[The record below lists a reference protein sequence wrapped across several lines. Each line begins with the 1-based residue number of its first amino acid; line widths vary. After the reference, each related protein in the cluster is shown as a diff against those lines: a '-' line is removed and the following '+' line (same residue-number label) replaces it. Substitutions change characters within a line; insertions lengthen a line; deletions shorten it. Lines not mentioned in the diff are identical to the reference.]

1 MKIFISFLVLMLCTN
16 LMYCQEPC
24 NDDDIMHVKGRWV
37 KRPDNNMKAANLP
50 LINQRIDKMQQ
61 LLQQAYPELN
71 GMEAR
76 WYRTMGGSHSA
87 INKNL
92 TEYELIS
99 KFYIWYCNMYSKKLS
114 LGTEASTS
122 FGIWVNKLKWFAE
135 KDENFFVEDKPV
147 FMLLK
152 KQGEMNGFPLYGLD
166 NSTSNTGKYFSKAM
180 LISRPGQL
188 PFTPINRRQYLIAF
202 LKGREAMHTL
212 QMEGY
217 VKMVVRV
224 MRLRKKFTKGSKWK
238 ELLVKK
244 QMNK

>member
-1 MKIFISFLVLMLCTN
+1 
-16 LMYCQEPC
+16 
-24 NDDDIMHVKGRWV
+24 MHVKGKWV

-76 WYRTMGGSHSA
+76 WYRTMGGYHSA
-87 INKNL
+87 FNKNI

-99 KFYIWYCNMYSKKLS
+99 RFFTWYCNTHSKKLS
-114 LGTEASTS
+114 LGTEAGTS

-135 KDENFFVEDKPV
+135 KDEKFVVEDKPV

-152 KQGEMNGFPLYGLD
+152 KQGEMNGFPLYGND
-166 NSTSNTGKYFSKAM
+166 NSTSNTGKYFSKAI

-188 PFTPINRRQYLIAF
+188 PFTPITRKQYLIAF
-202 LKGREAMHTL
+202 LKGREAMHKL
-212 QMEGY
+212 QMDGLR
-217 VKMVVRV
+217 KWLFV
-224 MRLRKKFTKGSKWK
+224 MMQRKKFTKISKWK
-238 ELLVKK
+238 ELLIKK
-244 QMNK
+244 RMNK